1 LFGGIKTMIK
11 KSIRNQLLIPI
22 ISMIILLVS
31 VLSYV
36 AISESK
42 KHITNNSERFLMELT
57 NEKINN
63 INNIFNDNL
72 ASMWGIVNSQILK
85 DGKTPWETLKNLLD
99 SQKKSRDHISIG
111 IIDEN
116 GSIKY
121 SDDTT
126 GMLED
131 KELLIRVLNGEGL
144 VKKVGI
150 DGDNNPI
157 FSYLVPIVVDGRI
170 SKILVVNRIE
180 PELSRI
186 VKEAVSGYGAGI
198 ILNEQGIIQ
207 IHTNNEFIGK
217 KLSEIDDNVGL
228 ADIEQK
234 MIKGEV
240 SSGEYKLNNKD
251 NIITY
256 GKIKVIG
263 WSFGQYL
270 DKQGIQQ
277 EVDELSK
284 YFSALGGIVAVI
296 GVLTALIIINLI
308 TRNLKKI
315 DNHMT
320 ILSTGDLTKGVEEN
334 LKKKKDEVGDIANA
348 INKTQQYI
356 SEIISLI
363 KINSDSIDMKS
374 ENLSNIS
381 SKFVYSTE
389 NIAHAIEEV
398 ASGSDTQAQELTDTV
413 EIVDKFGRELDKI
426 VVQFEEINTRAVDID
441 EKAKKSNNSME
452 MVVQGLL
459 ELIVTFSEFKEKI
472 NLMDKNIKK
481 VNEFTSVI
489 KSISEQTNLLA
500 LNAAI
505 EAAAAGDAGKGFG
518 VVADEVRTLAE
529 KSKTASNK
537 IFEIASDLLKD
548 TRNISSTSEKMNNE
562 IVKQRETIDTSM
574 TSFKEIS
581 SSIEEITPRINNVSR
596 YVERLSSNKDDIVI
610 KSENV
615 ASISQEISSLA
626 QEISASMEEM
636 KESSLDVS
644 VTSRDLKDMTA
655 VMKENVGIFK
665 IE

>member
-1 LFGGIKTMIK
+1 
-11 KSIRNQLLIPI
+11 
-22 ISMIILLVS
+22 
-31 VLSYV
+31 
-36 AISESK
+36 
-42 KHITNNSERFLMELT
+42 
-57 NEKINN
+57 
-63 INNIFNDNL
+63 
-72 ASMWGIVNSQILK
+72 
-85 DGKTPWETLKNLLD
+85 
-99 SQKKSRDHISIG
+99 
-111 IIDEN
+111 
-116 GSIKY
+116 
-121 SDDTT
+121 
-126 GMLED
+126 MLED
-131 KELLIRVLNGEGL
+131 KELLTRVLNGEGL

-150 DGDNNPI
+150 DGENNPI

-186 VKEAVSGYGAGI
+186 VKEEVSGYGAGI

-207 IHTNNEFIGK
+207 IHTNKEFIGK
-217 KLSEIDDNVGL
+217 KLSELDDNVGL

-284 YFSALGGIVAVI
+284 YFSALGGIVAII

-320 ILSTGDLTKGVEEN
+320 ILSTWDLTKGVEEN

-413 EIVDKFGRELDKI
+413 EIVNKFGRELDKI

-452 MVVQGLL
+452 MVIQGLL

-472 NLMDKNIKK
+472 NSMDKNIKE
-481 VNEFTSVI
+481 VNEFTSLI

-548 TRNISSTSEKMNNE
+548 TRNISLTSEKMNNE

-581 SSIEEITPRINNVSR
+581 LSIEEITPRINNVSR

-644 VTSRDLKDMTA
+644 VTSKDLKDMTA

>member
-1 LFGGIKTMIK
+1 MIK

-22 ISMIILLVS
+22 VSMIILLVS

-72 ASMWGIVNSQILK
+72 TSMWGIVNSQILK

-99 SQKKSRDHISIG
+99 SQKKSRNHISIG

-131 KELLIRVLNGEGL
+131 KELLTRVLNGEGL

-150 DGDNNPI
+150 DGENNPI

-186 VKEAVSGYGAGI
+186 VKEEVSGYGAGI

-207 IHTNNEFIGK
+207 IHTSKEFIGK
-217 KLSEIDDNVGL
+217 KLSELDDNVGL

-284 YFSALGGIVAVI
+284 YFSALGGIVAII

-413 EIVDKFGRELDKI
+413 EIVNKFGRELDKI

-644 VTSRDLKDMTA
+644 VTSKDLKDMTA

>member
-1 LFGGIKTMIK
+1 MIK

-22 ISMIILLVS
+22 ISMVILLVS

-116 GSIKY
+116 SSIKY

-131 KELLIRVLNGEGL
+131 KELLTRVLNGEGL

-186 VKEAVSGYGAGI
+186 VKEEVSGYGAGI

-207 IHTNNEFIGK
+207 IHTNKEFIGK
-217 KLSEIDDNVGL
+217 KFSELDANVGL

-284 YFSALGGIVAVI
+284 YFSALGGIVAII

-315 DNHMT
+315 DNYMT

-413 EIVDKFGRELDKI
+413 EIVNKFGRELDKI

-441 EKAKKSNNSME
+441 KKAKKSNNSME

-581 SSIEEITPRINNVSR
+581 SSIEEITPRINNVGR

-644 VTSRDLKDMTA
+644 ITSKDLKDMTA

>member
-1 LFGGIKTMIK
+1 MIK

-42 KHITNNSERFLMELT
+42 KHITNNSERFLIELT

-72 ASMWGIVNSQILK
+72 TSMWGIVNSQILK

-131 KELLIRVLNGEGL
+131 KELLTRVLNGEGL

-186 VKEAVSGYGAGI
+186 VKEEVSGYGAGI

-217 KLSEIDDNVGL
+217 KLSELDDNVGL
-228 ADIEQK
+228 AYIEQK

-413 EIVDKFGRELDKI
+413 EIVNKFGRELDKI

-441 EKAKKSNNSME
+441 KKAKKSNNSME

-505 EAAAAGDAGKGFG
+505 EAAAAGDTGKGFG
-518 VVADEVRTLAE
+518 VVADEVRILAE

-548 TRNISSTSEKMNNE
+548 TRNISSNSEKMNNE

-644 VTSRDLKDMTA
+644 ITSKDLKDMTA

>member
-1 LFGGIKTMIK
+1 MIK

-22 ISMIILLVS
+22 VSMIILLVS

-72 ASMWGIVNSQILK
+72 TSMWGIVNSQILK
-85 DGKTPWETLKNLLD
+85 DGKTPWDTLKNLLD

-131 KELLIRVLNGEGL
+131 KELLTRVLNGEGL

-150 DGDNNPI
+150 DGENNPI

-186 VKEAVSGYGAGI
+186 VKEEVSGYGAGI

-207 IHTNNEFIGK
+207 IHTNKEFIGK
-217 KLSEIDDNVGL
+217 KLSELDANVGL

-284 YFSALGGIVAVI
+284 YFSALGGIVAII

-348 INKTQQYI
+348 INKTQKYI

-413 EIVDKFGRELDKI
+413 EIVNKFGRELDKI

-644 VTSRDLKDMTA
+644 VTSKDLKDMTA

>member
-1 LFGGIKTMIK
+1 MIK

-72 ASMWGIVNSQILK
+72 TSMWGIVNSQILK
-85 DGKTPWETLKNLLD
+85 DGKTPWETLRNLLD

-111 IIDEN
+111 IIDESGN
-116 GSIKY
+116 IKY

-131 KELLIRVLNGEGL
+131 KELLNRVLNGEGL

-186 VKEAVSGYGAGI
+186 VKEEVSGYGAGI

-217 KLSEIDDNVGL
+217 KLSELDDNIGL

-251 NIITY
+251 NMITY
-256 GKIKVIG
+256 GRIKVIG

-334 LKKKKDEVGDIANA
+334 LKKRRDEVGDIANA

-381 SKFVYSTE
+381 SKFVHSTE
-389 NIAHAIEEV
+389 NIAHAVEEV

-413 EIVDKFGRELDKI
+413 EIVNKFGRELDKI

-472 NLMDKNIKK
+472 NSMDKNIKK
-481 VNEFTSVI
+481 VNEFTSLI

-644 VTSRDLKDMTA
+644 ITSKDLKDMTA

>member
-1 LFGGIKTMIK
+1 MIK

-72 ASMWGIVNSQILK
+72 TSMWGIVNSQILK

-99 SQKKSRDHISIG
+99 SQKKSRNHISIG
-111 IIDEN
+111 IIDESGN
-116 GSIKY
+116 IKY
-121 SDDTT
+121 SDDKT

-131 KELLIRVLNGEGL
+131 KELLNRVLNGEGL

-186 VKEAVSGYGAGI
+186 VKEEVSGYGAGI

-217 KLSEIDDNVGL
+217 KLSELDDNVGL

-296 GVLTALIIINLI
+296 GVLAALIIINLI

-334 LKKKKDEVGDIANA
+334 LKKRRDEVGDIANA

-363 KINSDSIDMKS
+363 KINSDSIDTKS

-389 NIAHAIEEV
+389 NIAHAVEEV

-413 EIVDKFGRELDKI
+413 EIVNKFGRELDKI

-481 VNEFTSVI
+481 VNEFTSLI

-581 SSIEEITPRINNVSR
+581 LSIEEITPRINNVSR

-644 VTSRDLKDMTA
+644 ITSKDLKDMTA

>member
-1 LFGGIKTMIK
+1 MIK

-72 ASMWGIVNSQILK
+72 TSMWGIVNSQILK

-99 SQKKSRDHISIG
+99 SQKKSRNHISIG
-111 IIDEN
+111 IIDESGN
-116 GSIKY
+116 IKY

-131 KELLIRVLNGEGL
+131 KELLNRVLNGEGL

-186 VKEAVSGYGAGI
+186 VKEEVSGYGAGI

-217 KLSEIDDNVGL
+217 KLSELDDNVGL

-296 GVLTALIIINLI
+296 GVLAALIIINLI

-334 LKKKKDEVGDIANA
+334 LKKRRDEVGDIANA

-363 KINSDSIDMKS
+363 KINSDSIDTKS

-389 NIAHAIEEV
+389 NIAHAVEEV

-413 EIVDKFGRELDKI
+413 EIVNKFGRELDKI

-481 VNEFTSVI
+481 VNEFTSLI

-644 VTSRDLKDMTA
+644 ITSKDLKDMTA

>member
-1 LFGGIKTMIK
+1 MIK

-111 IIDEN
+111 IIDGN

-126 GMLED
+126 GRLED

-186 VKEAVSGYGAGI
+186 VKEEVSGYGAGI

-217 KLSEIDDNVGL
+217 KLSELDDNVGL

-284 YFSALGGIVAVI
+284 YFSALGGIVTII

-348 INKTQQYI
+348 INKTQKYI

-413 EIVDKFGRELDKI
+413 EIVNKFGRELDKI

-529 KSKTASNK
+529 KSKIASNK

-581 SSIEEITPRINNVSR
+581 LSIEEITPRINNVSR

-644 VTSRDLKDMTA
+644 ITSKDLKDMTA

>member
-1 LFGGIKTMIK
+1 MIK

-22 ISMIILLVS
+22 VSMIILLVS

-72 ASMWGIVNSQILK
+72 TSMWGIVNSQILK

-131 KELLIRVLNGEGL
+131 KELLTRVLNGEGL

-150 DGDNNPI
+150 DGENNPI

-186 VKEAVSGYGAGI
+186 VKEEVSGYGAGI
-198 ILNEQGIIQ
+198 VLNEQGIIQ
-207 IHTNNEFIGK
+207 IHTNKEFIGK
-217 KLSEIDDNVGL
+217 KLSELDANVGL

-284 YFSALGGIVAVI
+284 YFSALGGIVAII

-413 EIVDKFGRELDKI
+413 EIVNKFGRELDKI
-426 VVQFEEINTRAVDID
+426 VVQFEEINTRAIDID

-529 KSKTASNK
+529 KSKIASNK

-644 VTSRDLKDMTA
+644 VTSKDLKDMTA

>member
-1 LFGGIKTMIK
+1 MIK

-22 ISMIILLVS
+22 VSMIILLVS

-42 KHITNNSERFLMELT
+42 KHITNNSERFLIELT

-72 ASMWGIVNSQILK
+72 TSMWGIVNSQILK

-131 KELLIRVLNGEGL
+131 KELLTRVLNGEGL

-150 DGDNNPI
+150 DGENNPI

-186 VKEAVSGYGAGI
+186 VKEEVSGYGAGI

-207 IHTNNEFIGK
+207 IHTNKEFIGK
-217 KLSEIDDNVGL
+217 KLSELDDNVGL

-284 YFSALGGIVAVI
+284 YFSALGGIVAII

-413 EIVDKFGRELDKI
+413 EIVNKFGRELDKI

-644 VTSRDLKDMTA
+644 VTSKDLKDMTA

>member
-1 LFGGIKTMIK
+1 MIK

-72 ASMWGIVNSQILK
+72 TSMWGIVNSQILK
-85 DGKTPWETLKNLLD
+85 DGKTPWETLRNLLD

-111 IIDEN
+111 IIDESGN
-116 GSIKY
+116 IKY

-131 KELLIRVLNGEGL
+131 KELLNRVLNGEGL
-144 VKKVGI
+144 VKKAGI

-186 VKEAVSGYGAGI
+186 VKEEVSGYGAGI

-217 KLSEIDDNVGL
+217 KLSELDDNIGL

-251 NIITY
+251 NMITY
-256 GKIKVIG
+256 GRIKVIG

-334 LKKKKDEVGDIANA
+334 LKKRRDEVGDIANA

-381 SKFVYSTE
+381 SKFVHSTE
-389 NIAHAIEEV
+389 NIAHAVEEV

-413 EIVDKFGRELDKI
+413 EIVNKFGRELDKI

-481 VNEFTSVI
+481 VNEFTSLI

-644 VTSRDLKDMTA
+644 ITSKDLKDMTA

>member
-1 LFGGIKTMIK
+1 MIK

-72 ASMWGIVNSQILK
+72 TSMWGIVNSQILK

-116 GSIKY
+116 GRIKY

-131 KELLIRVLNGEGL
+131 KELLTRVLNGEGL

-186 VKEAVSGYGAGI
+186 VKEEVSGYGAGI

-217 KLSEIDDNVGL
+217 KLSELDANVGL

-356 SEIISLI
+356 SKIISLI

-413 EIVDKFGRELDKI
+413 EIVNKFGRELDKI

-441 EKAKKSNNSME
+441 KKAKKSNNSME

-644 VTSRDLKDMTA
+644 ITSKDLKDMTA

>member
-1 LFGGIKTMIK
+1 MIK

-22 ISMIILLVS
+22 VSMIILLVS

-72 ASMWGIVNSQILK
+72 TSMWGIVNSQILK

-131 KELLIRVLNGEGL
+131 KELLTRVLNGEGL

-150 DGDNNPI
+150 DGENNPI

-186 VKEAVSGYGAGI
+186 VKEEVSGYGAGI

-207 IHTNNEFIGK
+207 IHTNKEFIGK
-217 KLSEIDDNVGL
+217 KLSELDANVGL

-284 YFSALGGIVAVI
+284 YFSALGGIVAII

-413 EIVDKFGRELDKI
+413 EIVNKFGQELDKI

-481 VNEFTSVI
+481 VNAFTSVI

-644 VTSRDLKDMTA
+644 VTSKDLKDMTA

>member
-1 LFGGIKTMIK
+1 MIK

-57 NEKINN
+57 NEKISN

-72 ASMWGIVNSQILK
+72 TSMWGIVNSQILK
-85 DGKTPWETLKNLLD
+85 DGKTPWETLRNLLD

-111 IIDEN
+111 IIDESGN
-116 GSIKY
+116 IKY

-131 KELLIRVLNGEGL
+131 KELLNRVLNGEGL

-186 VKEAVSGYGAGI
+186 VKEEVSGYGAGI

-217 KLSEIDDNVGL
+217 KLSELDDNIGL

-251 NIITY
+251 NMITY
-256 GKIKVIG
+256 GRIKVIG

-334 LKKKKDEVGDIANA
+334 LKKRRDEVGDIANA

-381 SKFVYSTE
+381 SKFVHSTE
-389 NIAHAIEEV
+389 NIAHAVEEV

-413 EIVDKFGRELDKI
+413 EIVNKFGRELDKI

-472 NLMDKNIKK
+472 NSMDKNIKK
-481 VNEFTSVI
+481 VNEFTSLI

-644 VTSRDLKDMTA
+644 ITSKDLKDMTA

>member
-1 LFGGIKTMIK
+1 MIK

-22 ISMIILLVS
+22 VSMIILLVS

-72 ASMWGIVNSQILK
+72 TSMWGIVNSQILK

-131 KELLIRVLNGEGL
+131 KELLTRVLNGEGL

-150 DGDNNPI
+150 DGENNPI

-186 VKEAVSGYGAGI
+186 VKEEVSGYGAGI

-207 IHTNNEFIGK
+207 IHTNKEFIGK
-217 KLSEIDDNVGL
+217 KLSELDANVGL

-284 YFSALGGIVAVI
+284 YFSALGGIVAII

-413 EIVDKFGRELDKI
+413 EIVNKFGRELDKI

-529 KSKTASNK
+529 KSKIASNK

-644 VTSRDLKDMTA
+644 VTSKDLKDMTA
-655 VMKENVGIFK
+655 VMKENVEIFK

>member
-1 LFGGIKTMIK
+1 MIK

-22 ISMIILLVS
+22 ISMVILLVS

-116 GSIKY
+116 SSIKY

-131 KELLIRVLNGEGL
+131 KELLTRVLNGEGL

-150 DGDNNPI
+150 DEENNPI

-186 VKEAVSGYGAGI
+186 VKEEVSGYGAGI

-207 IHTNNEFIGK
+207 IHTNKEFIGK
-217 KLSEIDDNVGL
+217 KFSELDANVGL

-284 YFSALGGIVAVI
+284 YFSALGGIVAII

-315 DNHMT
+315 DNYMT

-413 EIVDKFGRELDKI
+413 EIVNKFGRELDKI

-441 EKAKKSNNSME
+441 KKAKKSNNSME

-581 SSIEEITPRINNVSR
+581 SSIEEITPRINNVGR

-644 VTSRDLKDMTA
+644 ITSKDLKDMTA

>member
-1 LFGGIKTMIK
+1 MIK

-72 ASMWGIVNSQILK
+72 TSMWGIVNSQILK

-131 KELLIRVLNGEGL
+131 KELLTRVLNGEGL

-150 DGDNNPI
+150 DGENNPI

-186 VKEAVSGYGAGI
+186 VKEEVSGYGAGI

-207 IHTNNEFIGK
+207 IHTNKEFIGK
-217 KLSEIDDNVGL
+217 KLSELDDNVGL

-296 GVLTALIIINLI
+296 GVLAALIIINLI

-334 LKKKKDEVGDIANA
+334 LKKRRG
-348 INKTQQYI
+348 
-356 SEIISLI
+356 
-363 KINSDSIDMKS
+363 
-374 ENLSNIS
+374 
-381 SKFVYSTE
+381 
-389 NIAHAIEEV
+389 
-398 ASGSDTQAQELTDTV
+398 
-413 EIVDKFGRELDKI
+413 
-426 VVQFEEINTRAVDID
+426 
-441 EKAKKSNNSME
+441 
-452 MVVQGLL
+452 
-459 ELIVTFSEFKEKI
+459 I
-472 NLMDKNIKK
+472 NL
-481 VNEFTSVI
+481 
-489 KSISEQTNLLA
+489 L
-500 LNAAI
+500 
-505 EAAAAGDAGKGFG
+505 
-518 VVADEVRTLAE
+518 RT
-529 KSKTASNK
+529 
-537 IFEIASDLLKD
+537 
-548 TRNISSTSEKMNNE
+548 
-562 IVKQRETIDTSM
+562 
-574 TSFKEIS
+574 
-581 SSIEEITPRINNVSR
+581 
-596 YVERLSSNKDDIVI
+596 
-610 KSENV
+610 
-615 ASISQEISSLA
+615 
-626 QEISASMEEM
+626 
-636 KESSLDVS
+636 
-644 VTSRDLKDMTA
+644 
-655 VMKENVGIFK
+655 
-665 IE
+665 

>member
-1 LFGGIKTMIK
+1 MIK

-72 ASMWGIVNSQILK
+72 TSMWGIVNSQILK

-99 SQKKSRDHISIG
+99 SQKKSRNHISIG
-111 IIDEN
+111 IIDESGN
-116 GSIKY
+116 IKY

-131 KELLIRVLNGEGL
+131 KELLNRVLNGEGL

-186 VKEAVSGYGAGI
+186 VKEEVSGYGAGI

-217 KLSEIDDNVGL
+217 KLSELDDNVGL

-296 GVLTALIIINLI
+296 GVLAALIIINLI

-334 LKKKKDEVGDIANA
+334 LKKRRDEVGDIANA

-363 KINSDSIDMKS
+363 KINSDSIDTKS

-389 NIAHAIEEV
+389 NIAHAVEEV

-413 EIVDKFGRELDKI
+413 EIVNKFGRELDKI

-481 VNEFTSVI
+481 VNEFTSLI

-581 SSIEEITPRINNVSR
+581 LSIEEITPRINNVSR

-644 VTSRDLKDMTA
+644 ITSKDLKDMTA

>member
-1 LFGGIKTMIK
+1 MIK

-22 ISMIILLVS
+22 VSMIILLVS

-72 ASMWGIVNSQILK
+72 TSMWGIVNSQILK

-131 KELLIRVLNGEGL
+131 KELLTRVLNGEGL

-150 DGDNNPI
+150 DGENNPI

-186 VKEAVSGYGAGI
+186 VKEEVSGYGAGI

-207 IHTNNEFIGK
+207 IHTNKEFIGK
-217 KLSEIDDNVGL
+217 KLSELDDNVGL

-284 YFSALGGIVAVI
+284 YFSALGGIVAII

-413 EIVDKFGRELDKI
+413 EIVNKFGRELDKI

-529 KSKTASNK
+529 KSKIASNK

-644 VTSRDLKDMTA
+644 VTSKDLKDMTA

>member
-1 LFGGIKTMIK
+1 MIK

-22 ISMIILLVS
+22 VSMIILLVS

-72 ASMWGIVNSQILK
+72 TSMWGIVNSQILK

-131 KELLIRVLNGEGL
+131 KELLTRVLNGEGL

-150 DGDNNPI
+150 DGENNPI

-186 VKEAVSGYGAGI
+186 VKEEVSGYGAGI

-207 IHTNNEFIGK
+207 IHTNKEFIGK
-217 KLSEIDDNVGL
+217 KLSELDANVGL

-284 YFSALGGIVAVI
+284 YFSALGGIVAII
-296 GVLTALIIINLI
+296 GVLTTLIIINLI

-413 EIVDKFGRELDKI
+413 EIVNKFGRELDKI

-529 KSKTASNK
+529 KSKIASNK

-644 VTSRDLKDMTA
+644 VTSKDLKDMTA
-655 VMKENVGIFK
+655 VMKENVEIFK

>member
-1 LFGGIKTMIK
+1 MIK

-22 ISMIILLVS
+22 VSMIILLVS

-72 ASMWGIVNSQILK
+72 TSMWGIVNSQILK

-131 KELLIRVLNGEGL
+131 KELLTRVLNGEGL

-150 DGDNNPI
+150 DGENNPI

-186 VKEAVSGYGAGI
+186 VKEEVSGYGAGI

-207 IHTNNEFIGK
+207 IHTNKEFIGK
-217 KLSEIDDNVGL
+217 KLSELDANVGL

-284 YFSALGGIVAVI
+284 YFSALGGIVAII

-413 EIVDKFGRELDKI
+413 EIVNKFGRELDKI

-529 KSKTASNK
+529 KSKIASNK

-644 VTSRDLKDMTA
+644 VTSKDLKDMTA

>member
-1 LFGGIKTMIK
+1 MIK

-22 ISMIILLVS
+22 ISMIIVLVS

-72 ASMWGIVNSQILK
+72 TSMWGIVNSQILK
-85 DGKTPWETLKNLLD
+85 DGKTSWETLKNLLD

-116 GSIKY
+116 GRIKY

-131 KELLIRVLNGEGL
+131 KELLTRVLNGEGL

-150 DGDNNPI
+150 DEENNPI

-186 VKEAVSGYGAGI
+186 VKEEVSGYGAGI

-207 IHTNNEFIGK
+207 IHTNKEFIGK
-217 KLSEIDDNVGL
+217 KLSELDANVGL

-334 LKKKKDEVGDIANA
+334 LKKKKDEVGDIAKA

-363 KINSDSIDMKS
+363 KINSYSIDMKS

-413 EIVDKFGRELDKI
+413 EIVNKFGRELDKI

-441 EKAKKSNNSME
+441 KKAKKSNNSME

-581 SSIEEITPRINNVSR
+581 SSIEEITPRINNVGR

-644 VTSRDLKDMTA
+644 ITSKDLKDMTA

>member
-1 LFGGIKTMIK
+1 MIK

-72 ASMWGIVNSQILK
+72 TSMWGIVNSQILK
-85 DGKTPWETLKNLLD
+85 DGKTPWETLRNLLD

-111 IIDEN
+111 IIDESGN
-116 GSIKY
+116 IKY

-131 KELLIRVLNGEGL
+131 KELLNRVLNGEGL

-186 VKEAVSGYGAGI
+186 VKEEVSGYGAGI

-217 KLSEIDDNVGL
+217 KLSDLDDNVGL

-251 NIITY
+251 KIITY

-334 LKKKKDEVGDIANA
+334 LKRKKDEVGDIANA

-413 EIVDKFGRELDKI
+413 EIVNKFGRELDKI

-472 NLMDKNIKK
+472 NSMDKNIKK
-481 VNEFTSVI
+481 VNEFTSLI

-518 VVADEVRTLAE
+518 VVADEVRILAE

-644 VTSRDLKDMTA
+644 ITSKDLKDMTA

>member
-1 LFGGIKTMIK
+1 MIK

-22 ISMIILLVS
+22 VSMIILLVS

-72 ASMWGIVNSQILK
+72 TSMWGIVNSQILK

-131 KELLIRVLNGEGL
+131 KELLTRVLNGEGL

-150 DGDNNPI
+150 DGENNPI

-186 VKEAVSGYGAGI
+186 VKEEVSGYGAGI

-207 IHTNNEFIGK
+207 IHTNKEFIGK
-217 KLSEIDDNVGL
+217 KLSELDDNVGL

-284 YFSALGGIVAVI
+284 YFSALGGIVAII

-413 EIVDKFGRELDKI
+413 EIVNKFGRELDKI

-644 VTSRDLKDMTA
+644 VTSKDLKDMTA

>member
-1 LFGGIKTMIK
+1 MIK

-22 ISMIILLVS
+22 ISMIIVLVS

-72 ASMWGIVNSQILK
+72 TSMWGIVNSQILK
-85 DGKTPWETLKNLLD
+85 DGKTSWETLKNLLD

-116 GSIKY
+116 GRIKY

-131 KELLIRVLNGEGL
+131 KELLTRVLNGEGL

-150 DGDNNPI
+150 DEENNPI

-186 VKEAVSGYGAGI
+186 VKEEVSGYGAGI

-207 IHTNNEFIGK
+207 IHTNKEFIGK
-217 KLSEIDDNVGL
+217 KLSELDANVGL

-363 KINSDSIDMKS
+363 KINSYSIDMKS

-413 EIVDKFGRELDKI
+413 EIVNKFGRELDKI

-441 EKAKKSNNSME
+441 KKAKKSNNSME

-581 SSIEEITPRINNVSR
+581 SSIEEITPRINNVGR

-644 VTSRDLKDMTA
+644 ITSKDLKDMTA

>member
-72 ASMWGIVNSQILK
+72 TSMWGIVNSQILK
-85 DGKTPWETLKNLLD
+85 DGKTPWETLRNLLD

-111 IIDEN
+111 IIDESGN
-116 GSIKY
+116 IKY

-131 KELLIRVLNGEGL
+131 KELLNRVLNGEGL

-186 VKEAVSGYGAGI
+186 VKEEVSGYGAGI

-217 KLSEIDDNVGL
+217 KLSELDDNIGL

-251 NIITY
+251 NMITY
-256 GKIKVIG
+256 GRIKVIG

-334 LKKKKDEVGDIANA
+334 LKKRRDEVGDIANA

-381 SKFVYSTE
+381 SKFVHSTE
-389 NIAHAIEEV
+389 NIAHAVEEV

-413 EIVDKFGRELDKI
+413 EIVNKFGRELDKI

-472 NLMDKNIKK
+472 NSMDKNIKK
-481 VNEFTSVI
+481 VNEFTSLI

-644 VTSRDLKDMTA
+644 ITSKDLKDMTA

>member
-1 LFGGIKTMIK
+1 MIK

-22 ISMIILLVS
+22 VSMIILLVS

-72 ASMWGIVNSQILK
+72 TSMWGIVNSQILK

-131 KELLIRVLNGEGL
+131 KELLTRVLNGEGL

-150 DGDNNPI
+150 DGENNPI

-186 VKEAVSGYGAGI
+186 VKEEVSGYGAGI

-207 IHTNNEFIGK
+207 IHTNKEFIGK
-217 KLSEIDDNVGL
+217 KLSELDANVGL

-284 YFSALGGIVAVI
+284 YFSALGGIVAII

-348 INKTQQYI
+348 INKTQKYI

-413 EIVDKFGRELDKI
+413 EIVNKFGRELDKI

-529 KSKTASNK
+529 KSKIASNK

-644 VTSRDLKDMTA
+644 VTSKDLKDMTA

>member
-1 LFGGIKTMIK
+1 MIK

-22 ISMIILLVS
+22 VSMIILLVS

-72 ASMWGIVNSQILK
+72 TSMWGIVNSQILK

-131 KELLIRVLNGEGL
+131 KELLTRVLNGEGL

-150 DGDNNPI
+150 DGENNPI

-186 VKEAVSGYGAGI
+186 VKEEVSGYGAGI
-198 ILNEQGIIQ
+198 VLNEQGIIQ
-207 IHTNNEFIGK
+207 IHTNKEFIGK
-217 KLSEIDDNVGL
+217 KLSELDANVGL

-284 YFSALGGIVAVI
+284 YFSALGGIVAII

-413 EIVDKFGRELDKI
+413 EIVNKFGRELDKI

-529 KSKTASNK
+529 KSKIASNK

-644 VTSRDLKDMTA
+644 VTSKDLKDMTA

>member
-1 LFGGIKTMIK
+1 MIK

-72 ASMWGIVNSQILK
+72 TSMWGIVNSQILK

-131 KELLIRVLNGEGL
+131 KELLTRVLNGEGL

-150 DGDNNPI
+150 DGENNPI

-186 VKEAVSGYGAGI
+186 VKEEVSGYGAGI

-207 IHTNNEFIGK
+207 IHTNKEFIGK
-217 KLSEIDDNVGL
+217 KLSELDANVGL

-284 YFSALGGIVAVI
+284 YFSALGGIVAII

-413 EIVDKFGRELDKI
+413 EIVNKFGRELDKI

-644 VTSRDLKDMTA
+644 VTSKDLKDMTA

>member
-22 ISMIILLVS
+22 VSMIILLVS

-72 ASMWGIVNSQILK
+72 TSMWGIVNSQILK

-131 KELLIRVLNGEGL
+131 KELLTRVLNGEGL

-150 DGDNNPI
+150 DGENNPI

-186 VKEAVSGYGAGI
+186 VKEEVSGYGAGI

-207 IHTNNEFIGK
+207 IHTNKEFIGK
-217 KLSEIDDNVGL
+217 KLSELDANVGL

-284 YFSALGGIVAVI
+284 YFSALGGIVAII

-413 EIVDKFGRELDKI
+413 EIVNKFGRELDKI

-529 KSKTASNK
+529 KSKIASNK

-644 VTSRDLKDMTA
+644 VTSKDLKDMTA

>member
-1 LFGGIKTMIK
+1 MIK

-22 ISMIILLVS
+22 VSMIILLVS

-72 ASMWGIVNSQILK
+72 TSMWGIVNSQILK

-131 KELLIRVLNGEGL
+131 KELLTRVLNGEGL

-150 DGDNNPI
+150 DGENNPI

-186 VKEAVSGYGAGI
+186 VKEEVSGYGAGI

-207 IHTNNEFIGK
+207 IHTNKEFIGK
-217 KLSEIDDNVGL
+217 KLSELDDNVGL

-284 YFSALGGIVAVI
+284 YFSALGGIVAII

-413 EIVDKFGRELDKI
+413 EIVNKFGQELDKI

-481 VNEFTSVI
+481 VNAFTSVI

-644 VTSRDLKDMTA
+644 VTSKDLKDMTA

>member
-1 LFGGIKTMIK
+1 M
-11 KSIRNQLLIPI
+11 
-22 ISMIILLVS
+22 
-31 VLSYV
+31 
-36 AISESK
+36 
-42 KHITNNSERFLMELT
+42 
-57 NEKINN
+57 
-63 INNIFNDNL
+63 
-72 ASMWGIVNSQILK
+72 
-85 DGKTPWETLKNLLD
+85 
-99 SQKKSRDHISIG
+99 
-111 IIDEN
+111 
-116 GSIKY
+116 
-121 SDDTT
+121 
-126 GMLED
+126 
-131 KELLIRVLNGEGL
+131 
-144 VKKVGI
+144 
-150 DGDNNPI
+150 
-157 FSYLVPIVVDGRI
+157 
-170 SKILVVNRIE
+170 
-180 PELSRI
+180 
-186 VKEAVSGYGAGI
+186 
-198 ILNEQGIIQ
+198 
-207 IHTNNEFIGK
+207 
-217 KLSEIDDNVGL
+217 
-228 ADIEQK
+228 
-234 MIKGEV
+234 
-240 SSGEYKLNNKD
+240 
-251 NIITY
+251 
-256 GKIKVIG
+256 
-263 WSFGQYL
+263 
-270 DKQGIQQ
+270 
-277 EVDELSK
+277 SK

-296 GVLTALIIINLI
+296 GVLAALIIINLI

-334 LKKKKDEVGDIANA
+334 LKKRRDEVGDIANA

-363 KINSDSIDMKS
+363 KINSDSIDTKS

-389 NIAHAIEEV
+389 NIAHAVEEV

-413 EIVDKFGRELDKI
+413 EIVNKFGRELDKI

-481 VNEFTSVI
+481 VNEFTSLI

-581 SSIEEITPRINNVSR
+581 LSIEEITPRINNVSR

-615 ASISQEISSLA
+615 ASISQEISSLV

-644 VTSRDLKDMTA
+644 ITSKDLKDMTA

>member
-1 LFGGIKTMIK
+1 MIK

-42 KHITNNSERFLMELT
+42 KHITNNSERFLIELT

-72 ASMWGIVNSQILK
+72 TSMWGIVNSQILK

-99 SQKKSRDHISIG
+99 SQKKSRNHISIG

-131 KELLIRVLNGEGL
+131 KELLTRVLNGEGL

-150 DGDNNPI
+150 DGENNPI

-186 VKEAVSGYGAGI
+186 VKEEVSGYGAGI

-207 IHTNNEFIGK
+207 IHTNKEFVGK
-217 KLSEIDDNVGL
+217 KLSELDANVGL

-413 EIVDKFGRELDKI
+413 EIVNKFGRELDKI

-505 EAAAAGDAGKGFG
+505 EAASAGDAGKGFG

-529 KSKTASNK
+529 KSKIASNK

-581 SSIEEITPRINNVSR
+581 SSIEEITPRISNVSR

-644 VTSRDLKDMTA
+644 ITSKDLKDMTA

>member
-1 LFGGIKTMIK
+1 MIK

-22 ISMIILLVS
+22 VSMIILLVS

-42 KHITNNSERFLMELT
+42 KHITNNSERFLIELT

-72 ASMWGIVNSQILK
+72 TSMWGIVNSQILK

-131 KELLIRVLNGEGL
+131 KELLTRVLNGEGL

-150 DGDNNPI
+150 DGENNPI

-186 VKEAVSGYGAGI
+186 VKEEVSGYGAGI

-207 IHTNNEFIGK
+207 IHTNKEFIGK
-217 KLSEIDDNVGL
+217 KLSELDDNVGL

-284 YFSALGGIVAVI
+284 YFSALGGIVAII

-315 DNHMT
+315 DNHMA

-413 EIVDKFGRELDKI
+413 EIVNKFGRELDKI

-644 VTSRDLKDMTA
+644 VTSKDLKDMTA

>member
-1 LFGGIKTMIK
+1 MIK

-72 ASMWGIVNSQILK
+72 TSMWGIVNSQILK

-131 KELLIRVLNGEGL
+131 KELLTRVLNGEGL

-150 DGDNNPI
+150 DGENNPI

-186 VKEAVSGYGAGI
+186 VKEEVSGYGAGI

-207 IHTNNEFIGK
+207 IHTNKEFIGK
-217 KLSEIDDNVGL
+217 KLSELDDNVGL

-296 GVLTALIIINLI
+296 GVLAALIIINLI

-334 LKKKKDEVGDIANA
+334 LKKRRDEVGDIANA

-363 KINSDSIDMKS
+363 KINSDSIDTKS

-389 NIAHAIEEV
+389 NIAHAVEEV

-413 EIVDKFGRELDKI
+413 EIVNKFGRELDKI

-481 VNEFTSVI
+481 VNEFTSLI

-581 SSIEEITPRINNVSR
+581 LSIEEITPRINNVSR

-644 VTSRDLKDMTA
+644 ITSKDLKDMTA

>member
-1 LFGGIKTMIK
+1 MIK

-72 ASMWGIVNSQILK
+72 TSMWGIVNSQILK

-99 SQKKSRDHISIG
+99 SQKKSRGHISIG

-116 GSIKY
+116 GRIKY

-131 KELLIRVLNGEGL
+131 KELLTRVLNGEGL

-150 DGDNNPI
+150 DEENNPI

-186 VKEAVSGYGAGI
+186 VKEEVSGYGAGI

-207 IHTNNEFIGK
+207 IHTNKEFIGK
-217 KLSEIDDNVGL
+217 KLSELDANVGL

-284 YFSALGGIVAVI
+284 YFSALGGTVAII

-315 DNHMT
+315 DNYMT
-320 ILSTGDLTKGVEEN
+320 ILSTGDLTKGIEEN

-356 SEIISLI
+356 SKIISLI

-413 EIVDKFGRELDKI
+413 EIVNKFGRELDKI

-644 VTSRDLKDMTA
+644 ITSKDLKDMTA